1 MNTPLDLQRL
11 QNSLKSSVVG
21 HTIDYHGQV
30 ASTMPIAHALARNPQ
45 VTAGSIV
52 VAEEQTAGRGRM
64 QRRWDAPYRQALLVS
79 VILKHPLLSRFAS
92 PLPVLT
98 AVATARTVATYHPAL
113 AGAVWL
119 KWPNDVL
126 LGNSPS
132 TAGKVAG
139 ILIEAVYERGEM
151 VHAIV
156 GIGINANQVGEQ
168 FPTAPPTA
176 PSGAPKPTSLYLF
189 LGSTVD
195 RTKLLT
201 MLCRQLAAC
210 IETPVLSEELY
221 QEWRSRMSTL
231 TKHVV
236 VHSFQ
241 DEEPSVVGQAVD
253 VTPQGELIVVDHA
266 GVRHTFNAGDVSV
279 RATD

>member
-1 MNTPLDLQRL
+1 
-11 QNSLKSSVVG
+11 
-21 HTIDYHGQV
+21 
-30 ASTMPIAHALARNPQ
+30 MPIAHALAHNPQ
-45 VTAGSIV
+45 VAAGAMV

-64 QRRWDAPYRQALLVS
+64 QRRWEAPFGQALLVS
-79 VILKHPLLSRFAS
+79 VILKPPLLDRCAS

-139 ILIEAVYERGEM
+139 ILIEAVYKHGAM

-156 GIGINANQVGEQ
+156 GIGINANQVADQ
-168 FPTAPPTA
+168 FSTASRNTPQ
-176 PSGAPKPTSLYLF
+176 GAPNPTSLHLF
-189 LGSTVD
+189 LGTTID

-201 MLCRQLAAC
+201 ILCNQLAAC
-210 IETPVLSEELY
+210 IETPMASDDLY

-231 TKHVV
+231 HKHVV
-236 VHSFQ
+236 VHPFQ
-241 DEEPSVVGQAVD
+241 EEEPSVAGQAVD
-253 VTPQGELIVVDHA
+253 VTPHGELIVVDHV

-279 RATD
+279 RASG